1 MWLNESK
8 KCKYWYLSIEVYQTT
23 FTRPANNTTVTSEL
37 FAHTLDWHGSTEM
50 QKRPDCANIN
60 QC

>member
-23 FTRPANNTTVTSEL
+23 FTRPANNTTVTCEH
-37 FAHTLDWHGSTEM
+37 FAHTLDTEM
-50 QKRPDCANIN
+50 QKRSDCADIS